1 VEHVRSAARCA
12 DCEVELVEL
21 HELEARAE
29 AEELPAAAELSCVRV
44 APLPWIRALS
54 GGLEQLGIAHRVE
67 PATPEDAPEHQ
78 SADAF
83 GDAQLFGLYVEH
95 EQTAAAQEL
104 DGGIA
109 AQVLPGEAPSL
120 DEGEEAAC
128 PACGTPLEPD
138 SVECPDC
145 GLVLG

>member
-1 VEHVRSAARCA
+1 MRGAARCA
-12 DCEVELVEL
+12 DCDVDLVEV
-21 HELEARAE
+21 HELEAETAG
-29 AEELPAAAELSCVRV
+29 EELPPAAELSCVRV

-54 GGLEQLGIAHRVE
+54 GGLEQQGISHRVE
-67 PATPEDAPEHQ
+67 PATPDDAPEHQ
-78 SADAF
+78 NADAF
-83 GDAQLFGLYVEH
+83 GDAQLFGLYVEPAH
-95 EQTAAAQEL
+95 AAAAREL

-109 AQVLPGEAPSL
+109 AQVLPEEAPPL

-128 PACGTPLEPD
+128 PACSSPLEPD